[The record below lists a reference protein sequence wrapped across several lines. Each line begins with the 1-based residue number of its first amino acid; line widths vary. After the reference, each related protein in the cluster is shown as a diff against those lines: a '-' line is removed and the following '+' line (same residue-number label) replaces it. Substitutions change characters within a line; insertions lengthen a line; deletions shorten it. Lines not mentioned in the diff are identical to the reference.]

1 MKFVI
6 CMIFFMEVVV
16 LRLAGTFERPELKFR
31 QVH

>member
-1 MKFVI
+1 MKFGI

-16 LRLAGTFERPELKFR
+16 LQGTFERPELKFR

>member
-1 MKFVI
+1 MKFGI

-16 LRLAGTFERPELKFR
+16 LQLAGPFERPELKFR